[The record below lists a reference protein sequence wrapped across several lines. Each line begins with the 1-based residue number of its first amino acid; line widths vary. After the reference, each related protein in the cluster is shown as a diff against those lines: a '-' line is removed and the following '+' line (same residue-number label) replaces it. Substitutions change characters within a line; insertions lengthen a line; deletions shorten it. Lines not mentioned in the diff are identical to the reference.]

1 MKSKVIIIVGPTAS
15 GKSDF
20 AVELA
25 LKINGEIISADSR
38 QVYNGLDM
46 GSGKITEPEMKGVMH
61 YGLGVAEPMSH
72 FTAANWLSYTE
83 DKMEEII
90 TKNKTP
96 IIVGGTGLYI
106 DALIY
111 GIEDKRAPDYELREI
126 LKKLSKEE
134 LQNIIINKCNDINS
148 GYYDNLNNSEKNNK
162 ERLIRKIETLDFEI
176 EKHAKKQTLEVKG
189 PAFKS
194 INTRE
199 IRKDYEFEF
208 IIIER
213 SKEELKRR
221 IDLRLERRLE
231 VNKDGVN
238 PLINEVK
245 NIIEKQNNSDEI
257 KSWLIKLGLEYKYVT
272 LYHENKLTYEE
283 MKKNIINESFKYAKR
298 QITWNKKYP
307 PTLKATKDTVKN

>member
-1 MKSKVIIIVGPTAS
+1 MKTKVIIIVGPTAS
-15 GKSDF
+15 GKSDL
-20 AVELA
+20 AVDIA
-25 LKINGEIISADSR
+25 LQIGGEIISADSR
-38 QVYNGLDM
+38 QVYKGFDI
-46 GSGKITEPEMKGVMH
+46 GSGKITEEEMKGVLH

-221 IDLRLERRLE
+221 IDLRLEMRLE
-231 VNKDGVN
+231 ADKHGIS
-238 PLINEVK
+238 PLINEVE
-245 NIIEKQNNSDEI
+245 NIIKNYNNSDEI
-257 KSWLIKLGLEYKYVT
+257 ISWLIKLGLEYKYIT
-272 LYHENKLTYEE
+272 LYLLGKIEYGDMVNKLELE
-283 MKKNIINESFKYAKR
+283 IFKYAKR

-307 PTLKATKDTVKN
+307 PALKATKDTVKN